1 MSNLA
6 LDTLIEVGLLNA
18 QGTVCDLSCLPDH
31 EVSQRIS
38 SYIQSRVV
46 QFPLE
51 LNNVSISG
59 RLSGLHSSTSVDLTN
74 SKILSSALIYESQII
89 NDPLMVRGDIRYK
102 DLVKGLNLFAYL
114 FKLIRADIVRIYP
127 LLDLVH
133 SNENEIPLLVS
144 DDAFKSS
151 IPEKIHD
158 YIHNNAVQK
167 SVVPNENGGMYVLS
181 ELADVNRR
189 MALNVS
195 FKNDYWQNGV
205 SLYLFQ
211 TSVTESD
218 NDNYEILK
226 LKTTWDPNGT
236 LSKEKFDF
244 WSYQT
249 INQAMRARLIGISTE
264 SSISQKLGH
273 TYITESPFEA
283 ELLNMTTDTPPNQG
297 EEAKGFFDANG
308 SLLNIDSPESILE
321 LRTKDPQL
329 YQRFNETLLDLSGEL
344 SGYEGEEFNRRARR
358 LFSSEIEPQ
367 IKEVSN
373 SLSAMKSGFT
383 KGSLVSLGGVSA
395 SIVSGGSAIPFLAM
409 LGLGVASG
417 LTESLSGVSQYQ
429 KLKKTPAF
437 IWHRMKKHNKAF
449 KRN

>member
-1 MSNLA
+1 VLSNLA

-18 QGTVCDLSCLPDH
+18 QGAICDISSLPDH
-31 EVSQRIS
+31 EVSKRIS
-38 SYIQSRVV
+38 SYIQSRAV

-51 LNNVSISG
+51 LKNVSISG
-59 RLSGLHSSTSVDLTN
+59 RLSGLYSSTSVDLTN
-74 SKILSSALIYESQII
+74 SKILASALIYESQII
-89 NDPLMVRGDIRYK
+89 NDPLMVRYNIRYK
-102 DLVKGLNLFAYL
+102 DLIEGLNLFAYF
-114 FKLIRADIVRIYP
+114 FKLIRADIVKIYP
-127 LLDLVH
+127 LLDLVQP
-133 SNENEIPLLVS
+133 NENEIPFLVS

-158 YIHNNAVQK
+158 YIHKNAVQK
-167 SVVPNENGGMYVLS
+167 SVIPNENGGMYVLS
-181 ELADVNRR
+181 EFADVNRR

-195 FKNDYWQNGV
+195 FKNDYWQNGT

-211 TSVTESD
+211 TSVTESYSD
-218 NDNYEILK
+218 NSEILK
-226 LKTTWDPNGT
+226 LKTKWNPKGT

-249 INQAMRARLIGISTE
+249 INQAMRSRLIGISTE

-283 ELLNMTTDTPPNQG
+283 KLLNMTTERNPNQG

-308 SLLNIDSPESILE
+308 TLLNIDSPETILA

-344 SGYEGEEFNRRARR
+344 AGYKGEEFNRRARR

-367 IKEVSN
+367 IKEVRN
-373 SLSAMKSGFT
+373 SLNAMKSGFT
-383 KGSLVSLGGVSA
+383 KGSLVSLGGLSA

-417 LTESLSGVSQYQ
+417 FTESLSGVSQYQ

-437 IWHRMKKHNKAF
+437 IWHRMKKT
-449 KRN
+449 